1 VEQGRVAIVTGGEQG
16 IGWGIASRLD
26 ADGWRVVAAGLSP
39 GRTPGSGVEF
49 RPLDVRDRELAQ
61 ATIADIADE
70 YGRLD
75 LLVNNAGIQRHA
87 RTEEMSWQDWTDVID
102 VNLNGVFNCL
112 QAAGRIMLAAGEGSI
127 VNIASIAAER
137 GGAGRAPY
145 CAAKSAVVGLTQ
157 VAGVE
162 WAPRGVR
169 VNAVGPGFV
178 DTGVMHDAVAH
189 SRLDP
194 AEIVERI
201 PAGRFGGPADIAAM
215 VAFLASA
222 EAAYITGQVFFVDG
236 GFLANYGIG
245 LDGVTR

>member
-16 IGWGIASRLD
+16 IGWGIASRLE

-127 VNIASIAAER
+127 VNIASIA
-137 GGAGRAPY
+137 
-145 CAAKSAVVGLTQ
+145 VVGLTQ
-157 VAGVE
+157 VAAVE

-169 VNAVGPGFV
+169 VNAVGPGFI